1 MQVFFTLYKSLAKE
15 NKRICYTYAE
25 KQGVGLKVG
34 YQWSFSKLGS
44 ELMSFNIFIYDPG
57 TKSKNVLMKFA
68 DGIRVRVTINTKQHL
83 NIV

>member
-1 MQVFFTLYKSLAKE
+1 MAKE
-15 NKRICYTYAE
+15 TRRICYTYFE
-25 KQGVGLKVG
+25 KQSVGLKVG
-34 YQWSFSKLGS
+34 YQWNFSKLGL

-68 DGIRVRVTINTKQHL
+68 DGINVRGTINTKQHL